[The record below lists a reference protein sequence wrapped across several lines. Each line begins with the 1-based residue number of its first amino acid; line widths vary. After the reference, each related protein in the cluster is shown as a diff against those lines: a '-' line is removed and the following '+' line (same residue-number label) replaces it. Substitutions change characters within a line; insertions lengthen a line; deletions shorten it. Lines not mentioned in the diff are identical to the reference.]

1 MYSSEAAFSKAFT
14 AKLIKA
20 GLSVTRIESHS
31 TGNGIPDIFVQGYGK
46 DFWIELKN
54 SKVSCNKD
62 CVTVSWR
69 PGQQA
74 WAYEYYKFHAKKK
87 QTLTLMSDTDG
98 LFIIPMTTT
107 YLHNKVTKPWF
118 ISYEELRLNHSS
130 LTDLIR
136 LLIFT
141 THNLDYSPSR
151 TYRDAIIHWVNEY
164 YPDDC
169 DYDPEVIWPY
179 ESISIDSTFE
189 QAIMDKAQ
197 FDLWRNMC

>member
-1 MYSSEAAFSKAFT
+1 MYNNEAAFSKAIT
-14 AKLIKA
+14 TKLTKA
-20 GLSVTRIESHS
+20 GLSVIRIESHS

-46 DFWIELKN
+46 DLWIELKN

-87 QTLTLMSDTDG
+87 QTLTLMSDVDG
-98 LFIIPMTTT
+98 LFIIPMRAI
-107 YLHNKVTKPWF
+107 YLNNRVTKPWF
-118 ISYEELRLNHSS
+118 SSYEELKRYN
-130 LTDLIR
+130 LIR
-136 LLIFT
+136 LLIFS
-141 THNLDYSPSR
+141 THNLDYSTCR
-151 TYRDAIIHWVNEY
+151 TYREAIIHWVDNY

-197 FDLWRNMC
+197 FELWRNMC